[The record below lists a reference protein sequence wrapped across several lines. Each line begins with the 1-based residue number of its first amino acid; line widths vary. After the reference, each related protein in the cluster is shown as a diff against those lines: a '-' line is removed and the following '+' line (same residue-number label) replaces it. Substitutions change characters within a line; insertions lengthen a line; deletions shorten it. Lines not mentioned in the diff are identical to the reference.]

1 MEGGITN
8 PPPSSAINETFLE
21 DQIANSSASAN
32 ATDAVILPAYIAY
45 TNFVLFSLVLAVGVI
60 GNVLVLIVIL
70 TSKSMRSSTNLFLLN
85 LSIADLLVLIV
96 CCPNAMIEMYMR
108 RDIWV
113 MGKAMCLL
121 VPFIE
126 LTVSHTSVLT
136 ILAITVER
144 YYAVCLPLRA
154 GLIWTKSKAG
164 LVCLLS
170 WLLSILLTSPIL
182 AIAKYKDD
190 PHNPTCTTDVE
201 PPWTKA
207 FFLSIIS
214 LFFWLPLFVLVLL
227 YAIIA
232 RSLTAGVTVTKH
244 TGSTAC
250 DRTGQGQGS
259 EPAAVTRGRR
269 QIVVMLGTVVVFFFA
284 CLLPFKVLTMWVVIS
299 PYEIFDHINLEVYF
313 NILYF
318 CRLMFYINS
327 AVNPI
332 LYNTMSSRFRE
343 RFRRVF
349 GCGKSP
355 VLFGRMR
362 SATNS
367 HTSSTRF
374 SSSLSTKIDSQVTS
388 WSDKSA
394 AVPQSTPSQSQSTRK
409 VSFHSSI
416 GHTCQEEAS
425 KEGKFYDKNI
435 QVSSNSKDFQHN
447 GLLDNSI
454 FLSSDPATSLPCD
467 TDSCYSQQVARQPQP
482 PPAPLT
488 KYQQRSARNSLLK
501 VASILS
507 FSQFLETSK
516 ETYL

>member
-1 MEGGITN
+1 VITDIVMEEGASN
-8 PPPSSAINETFLE
+8 PPPSAAINETFLE
-21 DQIANSSASAN
+21 NSSTIANI
-32 ATDAVILPAYIAY
+32 TDSLILPAYIAY
-45 TNFVLFSLVLAVGVI
+45 TSFVLFSLVLAVGVV

-164 LVCLLS
+164 VVCLVS
-170 WLLSILLTSPIL
+170 WLLSIILTSPIL
-182 AIAKYKDD
+182 AIASYKDD
-190 PHNPTCTTDVE
+190 PYNPTCSTDVD
-201 PPWTKA
+201 PTWTKG

-214 LFFWLPLFVLVLL
+214 LFFWLPLMVLVLL

-232 RSLTAGVTVTKH
+232 RSLTAGVAVTKH
-244 TGSTAC
+244 TGSTIGE
-250 DRTGQGQGS
+250 RSGQGQGA

-299 PYEIFDHINLEVYF
+299 PYEILDHINLEVYF

-327 AVNPI
+327 AINPI

-355 VLFGRMR
+355 VLFGRKR
-362 SATNS
+362 SASSS

-374 SSSLSTKIDSQVTS
+374 SSSLSAKLDNQIPSCQE
-388 WSDKSA
+388 K
-394 AVPQSTPSQSQSTRK
+394 PCQSGAGRK
-409 VSFHSSI
+409 VSFQCSPGLHRHKTLEKTLFLT
-416 GHTCQEEAS
+416 GEEQEHT
-425 KEGKFYDKNI
+425 N
-435 QVSSNSKDFQHN
+435 
-447 GLLDNSI
+447 
-454 FLSSDPATSLPCD
+454 
-467 TDSCYSQQVARQPQP
+467 
-482 PPAPLT
+482 
-488 KYQQRSARNSLLK
+488 KYQPARSSTRDSLLK

-507 FSQFLETSK
+507 FSHFIETSK